1 MDLSTSSFR
10 VLSISESNR
19 SDGSGRGRGGGG
31 GGGRYLHRQLFL
43 RTVLSA
49 ATVRLVRLLFIAAAA
64 SDLPSIYS
72 GRCFVIRIAR
82 SLSPFHVSPFIKK
95 KNKKFFLKNPSKDRR
110 RADADP

>member
-19 SDGSGRGRGGGG
+19 SDGSGRGRGGE
-31 GGGRYLHRQLFL
+31 RYLHRQLFL

-82 SLSPFHVSPFIKK
+82 SLSPFHVSPFIL
-95 KNKKFFLKNPSKDRR
+95 KNLKILKNPSKDRR